1 MAKRDKTSSST
12 QLAMFFPKGSMPIS
26 NKDAAKA
33 LSTMSVQRSIRLSK
47 PLLRFTKSGEW
58 VFGAESE
65 ELEIGTELA
74 VNPLSF
80 RAGYIAWNKD
90 GGVAG
95 EKMVSLLKGE
105 IICAEDLPKVDSE
118 NGWQEQLSIELAGLK
133 ADRNGFRD
141 EVIYKTTSKGGKECL
156 ENLRTELVEALED
169 NDGKVPVVKL
179 EATNYRHKKY
189 GKVNKPIMTLV
200 KWVNP

>member
-12 QLAMFFPKGSMPIS
+12 QLAMFFPKDSMPVS
-26 NKDAAKA
+26 HKDTAKA
-33 LSTMSVQRSIRLSK
+33 LSAMSAQRSIRLSK

-74 VNPLSF
+74 VNPASF
-80 RAGYIAWNKD
+80 QVGYIAWNTD

-105 IICAEDLPKVDSE
+105 PISADDLPKVDSE
-118 NGWQEQLSIELAGLK
+118 NGWQAQISVELAGLK

-141 EVIYKTTSKGGKECL
+141 EFVYKTTSKGGHDCL
-156 ENLRTELVEALED
+156 MDLAAELVEALED
-169 NDGKVPVVKL
+169 NDGKIPVVKL